1 MIFLRA
7 IFNLFGTLWR
17 ALDGLRKVLHLF
29 ILMTLFIVVIA
40 AINPDRPV
48 VPAGAALILS
58 PQGALVEQLSGDPMD
73 RAIAKARGIPQQE
86 ALIKD
91 LIEAVRKAKDDPKI
105 NVLVLQLEG
114 LGGAGLSKLQDLANE
129 LVLFKASGKPV
140 IAVGDVFTKNQYYL
154 AAHADDIYMH
164 PMGSVLI
171 DGYSRFT
178 PYYRTAIE
186 NLSIDFNVW
195 TVGEYKSFVEPIT
208 RDDMSDEDREAA
220 GQYLGALWDAYQA
233 DVTAARELQ
242 GDALQ
247 LYADNAAEL
256 LRGAEGDS
264 ARMALEYG
272 LVDELLDRHEISERI
287 ASLLNSPDSNDDE
300 DASDRYPRI
309 GHQAY
314 LDLIHEADRGQRAD
328 DRVAVVVASGMI
340 LDGSQSPGAVGGD
353 STAELIRRAAD
364 DERVK
369 ALVLRVDSP
378 GGSAFASEVVLRALE
393 VYQQSERPL
402 IASMGSVAASG
413 GYWISMSADEIW
425 ASPTTL
431 TGSIGIGATL
441 PTFQRSLDRLGV
453 HVDGTGT
460 TALAGQFDSFRELGP
475 DVVSMIGQSIQHGY
489 DQFISKVA
497 AYRGRPVD
505 EIDAVAR
512 GRVWIATDAQS
523 HGLIDNLGTLDD
535 AIASAA
541 QLAGLEDND
550 YEVVYIEK
558 RLDFAERIA
567 LELAAVA
574 APLTQALGFGSVL
587 PGEIQRIVDIVAEPF
602 RFLEKLNDPRDLY
615 AFCFCDAR

>member
-1 MIFLRA
+1 MRFLQA

-29 ILMTLFIVVIA
+29 ILMVLLIIVFAVIE
-40 AINPDRPV
+40 PDRSV
-48 VPAGAALILS
+48 VPADAALILA
-58 PQGALVEQLSGDPMD
+58 PQGTLVEQLSGDPVE
-73 RAIAKARGIPQQE
+73 RAIAKARGVPQQE
-86 ALIKD
+86 VLIKD
-91 LIEAVRKAKDDPKI
+91 LIEAVREAKDDPRIKA
-105 NVLVLQLEG
+105 LVLQLEG
-114 LGGAGLSKLQDLANE
+114 LGGSGLSKLQDLANE

-140 IAVGDVFTKNQYYL
+140 IAVGDIFTKNQYYL
-154 AAHADDIYMH
+154 AAHADDIFMH
-164 PMGSVLI
+164 PMGTVLI
-171 DGYSRFT
+171 DGYSRFA

-186 NLSIDFNVW
+186 YLSIDFNVW

-208 RDDMSDEDREAA
+208 RDNMSDEDREAA
-220 GQYLGALWDAYQA
+220 DQYLGALWDAYQA

-247 LYADNAAEL
+247 HYADNATEL
-256 LRGAEGDS
+256 LRAANGDS

-272 LVDELLDRHEISERI
+272 LVDELLDRHEISERVH
-287 ASLLNSPDSNDDE
+287 ALLNSSDSNDDE
-300 DASDRYPRI
+300 EGRDRYPRI

-314 LDLIHEADRGQRAD
+314 LDLIHEADVRKKAEN
-328 DRVAVVVASGMI
+328 RVAIVVASGMI
-340 LDGSQSPGAVGGD
+340 LDGSQPPGTVGGD

-393 VYQQSERPL
+393 VFQESERPL

-413 GYWISMSADEIW
+413 GYWISMSANEIW

-441 PTFQRSLDRLGV
+441 PTFQRSLDRLGI

-460 TALAGQFDSFRELGP
+460 TALAGQFDVFRELGP
-475 DVVSMIGQSIQHGY
+475 DVVSLIEQSIQHGY

-497 AYRGRPVD
+497 DYRDRPID

-512 GRVWIATDAQS
+512 GRVWVATDAQN
-523 HGLIDNLGTLDD
+523 HGLIDNLGSLDD
-535 AIASAA
+535 AVASAA
-541 QLAGLEDND
+541 QLAGLEDDD
-550 YEVVYIEK
+550 YDVVYIEK
-558 RLDFAERIA
+558 QLEIAERIA
-567 LELAAVA
+567 LEFARVA
-574 APLTQALGFGSVL
+574 APLTRALGLDSVL
-587 PGEIQRIVDIVAEPF
+587 PGEIQRFVDVVSEPF
-602 RFLEKLNDPRDLY
+602 RFLERLNDPRDLY
-615 AFCFCDAR
+615 AFCFCEAR